1 VYRVEM
7 RARQQARPWRRVR
20 ERWRRANGD
29 ARSSP
34 SAALDERPRTSRSG
48 PSSWAFAVWDRSN
61 DHCTTARRLHSRPR
75 RTIGRGAARRKNSVA
90 RLAGSF
96 NGQFRSS
103 LCITLMT
110 YMSYVTLGMMLTSR
124 NMAPAQVRGRQPLV
138 REGVLR
144 EPLGERDVRLLG
156 DRDADGTIEPFESP
170 SRVEHQRR
178 AAKI

>member
-1 VYRVEM
+1 M

-75 RTIGRGAARRKNSVA
+75 RTIGRGAARRKNSVP
-90 RLAGSF
+90 RLAGAF

-103 LCITLMT
+103 LCITLM
-110 YMSYVTLGMMLTSR
+110 SYVRALALPSPRFQNGRNSEAGLALRISFLFWKEILKASHVRDRSKCLGGS
-124 NMAPAQVRGRQPLV
+124 
-138 REGVLR
+138 
-144 EPLGERDVRLLG
+144 
-156 DRDADGTIEPFESP
+156 S
-170 SRVEHQRR
+170 S
-178 AAKI
+178 

>member
-1 VYRVEM
+1 M

-75 RTIGRGAARRKNSVA
+75 RTIGRGAARRKNSVP
-90 RLAGSF
+90 RLAGAF

-103 LCITLMT
+103 LCITLM
-110 YMSYVTLGMMLTSR
+110 SYVRALALPSPRFQNGRNSEARSGARAPYLLPFLEGDTESLPRSR
-124 NMAPAQVRGRQPLV
+124 PFKMSW
-138 REGVLR
+138 
-144 EPLGERDVRLLG
+144 RLLVV
-156 DRDADGTIEPFESP
+156 SC
-170 SRVEHQRR
+170 R
-178 AAKI
+178 ALRS